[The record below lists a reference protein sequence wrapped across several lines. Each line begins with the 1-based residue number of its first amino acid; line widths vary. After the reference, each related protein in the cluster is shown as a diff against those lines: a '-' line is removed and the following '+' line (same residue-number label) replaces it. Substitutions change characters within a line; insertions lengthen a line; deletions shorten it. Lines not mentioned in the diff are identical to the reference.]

1 MASERVMRGSR
12 FATIV
17 IVGCLLASPALG
29 APTAADRESARALMD
44 QGRAAEQKGDH
55 KAALAAYKGADAIMH
70 VPVTG
75 IAVAKSYVALGQL
88 VEARDQA
95 LAVTRLPVEGKEP
108 PVMVSARKEADEL
121 AASLGPRI
129 PTLTITVKIPATFK
143 PDVTV
148 DDVAVPYDA
157 LVAPRRLNPGHH
169 VILAKAANVE
179 RKAEIDLAER
189 DAKTVTLEF
198 PNDLKAPVAVAK
210 TDDKTPEPEKKTKTL
225 ISPLVWI
232 GLGVAGAGAI
242 TGSITGAI
250 SLSSVSTAKEGC
262 RDSLCPPETHGD
274 LDSAQTTAT
283 ISNIA
288 FVVAGVG
295 AATAVVGLILG
306 GKRVE
311 EPAPAAARA
320 RPYVGAGQLG
330 VVGEF

>member
-1 MASERVMRGSR
+1 VLRRSR

-17 IVGCLLASPALG
+17 IVGCLLASPALA

-44 QGRAAEQKGDH
+44 QGRSAEQKGDH

-70 VPVTG
+70 VPITG
-75 IAVAKSYVALGQL
+75 VAVAKSYVALGQL

-95 LAVTRLPVEGKEP
+95 LTVSRLPVEGKEP
-108 PVMVSARKEADEL
+108 PVMVAARKEADEL
-121 AASLGPRI
+121 ASSLGPRI

-148 DDVAVPYDA
+148 DDVVVPYDA

-169 VILAKAANVE
+169 VIIAKAASVE

-198 PNDLKAPVAVAK
+198 PNDLKGPVVVAK
-210 TDDKTPEPEKKTKTL
+210 TETKPAEPEKKKTKTL

-232 GLGVAGAGAI
+232 GIGVAGVGAI
-242 TGSITGAI
+242 TGGITGAI

-320 RPYVGAGQLG
+320 RPYVGAGQVG